1 MTSSH
6 QYLITSCSS
15 SSEDISWQHRIIE
28 EEARNVWH
36 PDLIFL
42 RVTDTKTLPKYG
54 TREKFAFWHKPSDG
68 LFKYS
73 ETIRITFTCQY
84 NFQDYPFDE
93 HFCYFQF
100 GSEASST
107 DQWVWIDHFRL
118 PEIEGLAN
126 TSKIFFSR
134 LRFGP
139 IKVLDDDGKTSA
151 LSDLFRIHNDHLPF
165 DIWITAN
172 DSFNSRGPPN
182 PYTGGFEYS
191 DPHLNSPM
199 N

>member
-1 MTSSH
+1 MCGIPTSSFCVSRTPKLCPSMG
-6 QYLITSCSS
+6 QEKNSLSGTNPAMAFSNT
-15 SSEDISWQHRIIE
+15 
-28 EEARNVWH
+28 AK
-36 PDLIFL
+36 LFAL
-42 RVTDTKTLPKYG
+42 RL
-54 TREKFAFWHKPSDG
+54 R
-68 LFKYS
+68 
-73 ETIRITFTCQY
+73 
-84 NFQDYPFDE
+84 
-93 HFCYFQF
+93 
-100 GSEASST
+100 
-107 DQWVWIDHFRL
+107 
-118 PEIEGLAN
+118 AN
-126 TSKIFFSR
+126 TTFKIILLTNIFAISNSEVNPLPQISEYESNVFDCRKLKAWHIRPKFFSR